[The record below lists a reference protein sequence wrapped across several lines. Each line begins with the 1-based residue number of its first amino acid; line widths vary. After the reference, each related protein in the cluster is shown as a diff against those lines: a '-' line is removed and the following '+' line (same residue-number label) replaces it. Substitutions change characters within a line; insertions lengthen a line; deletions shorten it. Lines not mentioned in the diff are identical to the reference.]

1 MRQLKIR
8 QQITNR
14 KEGSSFEKYLSEIAK
29 YDMLT
34 AEEEVDLF
42 KELELLNPERKWPEE
57 IKDLDPETQ
66 IKIKKIIDRLSKANL
81 RFVVSVAKQYQKSQI
96 PLQDLINEW
105 NIWLVKA
112 IYRFDYTKW
121 FKLIS
126 YAVWWIRQ
134 SILQYIAEN
143 SYIKIPM
150 NQNGRISEV
159 QKFVS
164 AFQQREN
171 GRIPTDE
178 EIRDHFELSD
188 TEFKNYMCA
197 VLAKKTW
204 SLDKKINN
212 DDDGDLHDLIENK
225 NVKSPSFDIEQSS
238 TNELLLK
245 VLKDKLKPTEFEII
259 TSYYWIWKDRPK
271 SYEEIGHEMELSRER
286 VRQIEMRVRSKLAKI
301 LYWTELHNIYRSQNN

>member
-212 DDDGDLHDLIENK
+212 DDDGDDLQSILPNDWAE
-225 NVKSPSFDIEQSS
+225 SPDYNIIQETQA
-238 TNELLLK
+238 NELMRILSRLPQK
-245 VLKDKLKPTEFEII
+245 EQEII
-259 TSYYWIWKDRPK
+259 TMYYWIWKEREY
-271 SYEEIGHEMELSRER
+271 SLEEIAWFLDISRER
-286 VRQIEMRVRSKLAKI
+286 VRQIRNKTLKRLKHTMLLQKMNGTLNE
-301 LYWTELHNIYRSQNN
+301 